1 MQENFIRIW
10 KFFRY
15 KDRNVILFCSRSTL
29 SKGKKEVSC
38 WSDWQNDDRHLGGA
52 RGLGPHATT
61 RDCRWVRIRRGKLEF
76 ETFWTFTHQS
86 FSWYV
91 LFSLFVIFIFVNKN
105 EMFLF
110 DKWFP
115 VFVLWSIFIHE
126 FLKNERYGRWIA
138 ALFRKFVY
146 IYVTCWMQFVNGHK
160 RHTLYTNKF

>member
-1 MQENFIRIW
+1 MQENFVRIW
-10 KFFRY
+10 KFFTY
-15 KDRNVILFCSRSTL
+15 KNRNVMLLCSRSTL

-91 LFSLFVIFIFVNKN
+91 LFSLLVIFIFVNKN
-105 EMFLF
+105 ETFLF

-115 VFVLWSIFIHE
+115 IFVVWSIFIHE
-126 FLKNERYGRWIA
+126 FWKKRECD
-138 ALFRKFVY
+138 RKVRLVHSSF
-146 IYVTCWMQFVNGHK
+146 IS
-160 RHTLYTNKF
+160 